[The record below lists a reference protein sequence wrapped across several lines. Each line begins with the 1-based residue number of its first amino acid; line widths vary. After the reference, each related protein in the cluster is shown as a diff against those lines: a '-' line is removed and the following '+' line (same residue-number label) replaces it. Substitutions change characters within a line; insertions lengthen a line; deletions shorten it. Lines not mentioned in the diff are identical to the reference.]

1 MNVMSIGVLSSLG
14 VVFIETPT
22 SLLDEMNKD
31 EDAGLIPS
39 SKYLGENTLFTT
51 ENLLDLS
58 FEEKKKSITSE
69 ADIDIDISQV
79 TTNIIG
85 KIFNKVISLS
95 DNNVELFGKKRR

>member
-1 MNVMSIGVLSSLG
+1 MAIDVLSDLN
-14 VVFIETPT
+14 VVFVETPT

-69 ADIDIDISQV
+69 TEIDIDISQV

-85 KIFNKVISLS
+85 EIFNKVISLS